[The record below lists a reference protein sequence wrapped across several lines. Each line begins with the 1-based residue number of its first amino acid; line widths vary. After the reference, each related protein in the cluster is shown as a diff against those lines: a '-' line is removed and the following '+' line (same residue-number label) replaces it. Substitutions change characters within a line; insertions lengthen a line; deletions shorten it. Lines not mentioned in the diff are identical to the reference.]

1 MVKLNP
7 QNLNKFV
14 ELLKEEHM
22 VNTNIIPIIY
32 DILLEA
38 TGYVEEKSETT
49 RFSKKEKDILRFKQR
64 TTKENKLNQ
73 TYVWFLW
80 NQTVV
85 QGMSSYRCSLR
96 VHNSLC
102 SHNSEFACVETP
114 FPMIVIFPIS
124 RCIPWVWVVFGWG
137 IWYSIRAALP

>member
-32 DILLEA
+32 EILIEA

-73 TYVWFLW
+73 TYV
-80 NQTVV
+80 
-85 QGMSSYRCSLR
+85 
-96 VHNSLC
+96 
-102 SHNSEFACVETP
+102 
-114 FPMIVIFPIS
+114 
-124 RCIPWVWVVFGWG
+124 
-137 IWYSIRAALP
+137 